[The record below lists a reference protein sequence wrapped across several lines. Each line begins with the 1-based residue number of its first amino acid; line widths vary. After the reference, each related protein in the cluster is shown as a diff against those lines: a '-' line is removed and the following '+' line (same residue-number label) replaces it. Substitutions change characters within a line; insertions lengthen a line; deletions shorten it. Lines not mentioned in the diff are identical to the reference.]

1 MEQQT
6 QAMCSMFAMLR
17 ARARVSITTGRER
30 TRLCHFNIRSRQ
42 GTASWGFP
50 VVGKATGRKEAS
62 RKAAVHGLYPAK
74 VVFPTQEPA
83 FPRASTM
90 TKVRLNSPLL
100 NNWVVTTNVTTG
112 TGKEGRKKGRKEGRK
127 NEEGVCQPG
136 FEPVM
141 YDFTRMWITTEPIGT
156 KTLMSDDTKET
167 AVW

>member
-62 RKAAVHGLYPAK
+62 RKPAVHDLYPAK
-74 VVFPTQEPA
+74 VVFPTQEPD

-100 NNWVVTTNVTTG
+100 NQLSRNHQCYNG
-112 TGKEGRKKGRKEGRK
+112 NREEGRKEERKEGRK
-127 NEEGVCQPG
+127 EERRRGVPTG
-136 FEPVM
+136 IR
-141 YDFTRMWITTEPIGT
+141 TRDVRFY
-156 KTLMSDDTKET
+156 SYVDNH
-167 AVW
+167 